1 MLSSAGKRGDGARC
15 QELGIS
21 AYLLKPIR
29 QLEMRGAIIR
39 VLSAGDTKARI
50 PLLTRYTLRETAA
63 AQVSLRILLAEDNLV
78 NQRLATRVL
87 EKRGHLVTVAGNG
100 KEAVVAMEM
109 NTFDLVLMDLQMPEM
124 DGFEATAALRERE
137 KETGIHLPVIA
148 LTAHALKG
156 DRERCLES
164 GMDGYLT
171 KPIRPQELE
180 AILEIYTDPKAGKR
194 VRELEP
200 VTPLT

>member
-1 MLSSAGKRGDGARC
+1 
-15 QELGIS
+15 
-21 AYLLKPIR
+21 
-29 QLEMRGAIIR
+29 
-39 VLSAGDTKARI
+39 
-50 PLLTRYTLRETAA
+50 
-63 AQVSLRILLAEDNLV
+63 
-78 NQRLATRVL
+78 
-87 EKRGHLVTVAGNG
+87 
-100 KEAVVAMEM
+100 
-109 NTFDLVLMDLQMPEM
+109 LMDLQMPEL